1 MIVSSEPFLPY
12 PPFVDIE
19 GIINIRSVGG
29 YTTGTGRVLKPNVI
43 YRSGD
48 ISSITDRGK
57 EQFSEL
63 GVHVV
68 FDFRAE
74 NEIKNYD
81 SATPTLEGVKM
92 IRAPAGIQNA
102 FDPASIAI
110 RLKNW
115 ATDELQAFLTTY
127 EEILD
132 TATEAFRTVFVHLRD
147 HPDQPCLVHCTAGKD
162 RTGMFITLFLMV
174 LNVEDRHIVDE
185 YALTT
190 VGLAP
195 SMPELTRKLQKMPVF
210 RDNWEGLLNM
220 GSSKPETMVVTLQL
234 IREKYNGAE
243 GYLKT
248 RLNLDEEDIE
258 KIRENYLI

>member
-1 MIVSSEPFLPY
+1 MVVNLEPSLPY
-12 PPFVDIE
+12 PPFVDVE
-19 GIINIRSVGG
+19 GVINIRSVGG
-29 YTTGTGRVLKPNVI
+29 YTTSTGRALKPIVI

-48 ISSITDRGK
+48 ISSITHKGK

-68 FDFRAE
+68 FDFRADS
-74 NEIKNYD
+74 EIKNYD
-81 SATPTLEGVKM
+81 SATPSMEGINI

-115 ATDELQAFLTTY
+115 TTDELGAFLTTY
-127 EEILD
+127 GEILD
-132 TATEAFRTVFVHLRD
+132 TATEAFRTVFIHLRD

-162 RTGMFITLFLMV
+162 RTGMFITLLLMI
-174 LNVEDRHIVDE
+174 LGVEDRDIIDE

-195 SMPELTRKLQKMPVF
+195 SMPQLTRKLQKMPVF
-210 RDNWEGLLNM
+210 RDNWDGLLNM
-220 GSSKPETMVVTLQL
+220 GSSKPETMVATLQF

-243 GYLKT
+243 AYLKT
-248 RLNLDEEDIE
+248 HLNLDEEDIL